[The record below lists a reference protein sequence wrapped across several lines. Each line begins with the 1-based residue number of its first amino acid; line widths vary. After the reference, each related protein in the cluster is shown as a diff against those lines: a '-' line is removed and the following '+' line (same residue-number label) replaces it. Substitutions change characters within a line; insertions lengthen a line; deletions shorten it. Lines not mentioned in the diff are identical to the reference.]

1 MTKERPI
8 LFSAPMVRAILDGT
22 KTQTRRLVKSPAKN
36 MQRAGMQ
43 VIKHRAPGDPWYK
56 DCVWSMRDKSG
67 VWGDYTHDRFMSLCP
82 YGEPGD
88 RLWVREAFAPCA
100 IYGAPVRI
108 DAASY
113 AVLADGTQVYR
124 DPRQVFAGLAKYSP
138 GAFDHIKWRPSIHMP
153 RWASRLTLEVTSV
166 RVERLHD
173 ISEDDARAEGV
184 RPKDAHV
191 VIECDAEG
199 RARLNE
205 ALSNTHRGAFACLWD
220 TINGGGAFASNPWV
234 WVVIFK
240 RVDA

>member
-22 KTQTRRLVKSPAKN
+22 KTQTRRIINPQPEVAPDLEKLVNQAW
-36 MQRAGMQ
+36 QGGWVDVA
-43 VIKHRAPGDPWYK
+43 
-56 DCVWSMRDKSG
+56 
-67 VWGDYTHDRFMSLCP
+67 CP

-88 RLWVREAFAPCA
+88 RLWVKETWSTEGRSISEARAA
-100 IYGAPVRI
+100 HEDAMQGLSSIY
-108 DAASY
+108 
-113 AVLADGTQVYR
+113 YR
-124 DPRQVFAGLAKYSP
+124 ATEGYPESLV
-138 GAFDHIKWRPSIHMP
+138 WRPSIHMP